1 MTRILNILIAL
12 DCFLFCLV
20 CLGNVQ
26 RGETAS
32 EAAYKLERDGRF
44 FGFMRPVIDTLF
56 FFDPQ
61 HCQRAYERAQELIEW
76 RARHG

>member
-1 MTRILNILIAL
+1 MERAIVTRILNILIAL

-44 FGFMRPVIDTLF
+44 LAS
-56 FFDPQ
+56 
-61 HCQRAYERAQELIEW
+61 C
-76 RARHG
+76 AR